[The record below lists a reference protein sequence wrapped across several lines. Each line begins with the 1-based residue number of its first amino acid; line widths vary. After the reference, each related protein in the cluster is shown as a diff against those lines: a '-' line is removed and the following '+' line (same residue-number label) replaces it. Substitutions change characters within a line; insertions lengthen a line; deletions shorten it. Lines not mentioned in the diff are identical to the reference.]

1 MCVGLL
7 PIKKKGGRTMSKG
20 QNHLTAEDM
29 QIIDSI
35 AINNSH
41 RQALID
47 WKLGKITLE
56 ECREI
61 AEKAVAPIIK
71 FLDEWEQEEK
81 ARRKEEEK

>member
-1 MCVGLL
+1 
-7 PIKKKGGRTMSKG
+7 MSKG

-35 AINNSH
+35 AINDSH

-81 ARRKEEEK
+81 AKRREEEK

>member
-1 MCVGLL
+1 
-7 PIKKKGGRTMSKG
+7 MSKG

-47 WKLGKITLE
+47 WKLGKKLRWRNVERLQKKSSGTDN
-56 ECREI
+56 
-61 AEKAVAPIIK
+61 KV